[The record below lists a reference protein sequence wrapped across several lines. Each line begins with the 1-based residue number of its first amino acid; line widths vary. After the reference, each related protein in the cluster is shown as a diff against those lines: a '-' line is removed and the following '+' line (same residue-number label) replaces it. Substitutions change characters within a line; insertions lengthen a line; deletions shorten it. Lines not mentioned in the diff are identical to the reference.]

1 MVPNGEAIVQK
12 WDPRKRRVR
21 KLRSMIPIADRAS
34 PPVGL
39 VRTPT
44 ARSPARS
51 PAQSP
56 LLELSPRLACQN
68 DGNHALLSPTRGEIG
83 AIADDLRAPW
93 KFADVIFQRQTV
105 GRVPLAPPMSVY
117 LLVRPNENGI
127 IEEVSCQYPTNYG
140 PD

>member
-1 MVPNGEAIVQK
+1 
-12 WDPRKRRVR
+12 
-21 KLRSMIPIADRAS
+21 MIPVADRAS
-34 PPVGL
+34 PPAGL

-44 ARSPARS
+44 ART

-56 LLELSPRLACQN
+56 LLELSPRFACQN
-68 DGNHALLSPTRGEIG
+68 DGDHALLSPTRGEIG
-83 AIADDLRAPW
+83 AIADDLGAPW

-117 LLVRPNENGI
+117 LLVRPNEDGS
-127 IEEVSCQYPTNYG
+127 IEDVSCQYLTSYG